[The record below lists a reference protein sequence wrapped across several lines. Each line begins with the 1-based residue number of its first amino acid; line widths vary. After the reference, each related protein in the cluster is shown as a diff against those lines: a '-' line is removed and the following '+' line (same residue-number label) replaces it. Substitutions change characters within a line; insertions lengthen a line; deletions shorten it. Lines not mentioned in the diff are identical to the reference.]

1 MRLRINEALMK
12 RKDAGLPKIKSRDV
26 IKQLWPEEAD
36 EKMHSLEARFS
47 LMKNKDKEMVRM
59 SELVKLADILG
70 CTTDF
75 LLGRTINNRD
85 SSSESKR

>member
-1 MRLRINEALMK
+1 MK

>member
-1 MRLRINEALMK
+1 
-12 RKDAGLPKIKSRDV
+12 
-26 IKQLWPEEAD
+26 
-36 EKMHSLEARFS
+36 MHSLEARFS